1 MKKYGH
7 KSSDFFISNWKKGHP
22 IDFFG
27 PYNVVSTELTFFG
40 PNMGI
45 AVAGFS

>member
-1 MKKYGH
+1 MR
-7 KSSDFFISNWKKGHP
+7 NWKKGHL

-27 PYNVVSTELTFFG
+27 PYNAVLIELTFFG

-45 AVAGFS
+45 AVGYFHEKFE